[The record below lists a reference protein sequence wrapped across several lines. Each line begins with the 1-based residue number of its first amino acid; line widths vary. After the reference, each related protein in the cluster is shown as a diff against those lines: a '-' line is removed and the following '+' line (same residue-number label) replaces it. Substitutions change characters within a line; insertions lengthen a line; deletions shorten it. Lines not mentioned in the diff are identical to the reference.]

1 MTLSELIWVLDILH
15 STLQRAQT
23 LLVGRDVS
31 RIMRKSSTRICD
43 LLKEPPQGEREG
55 GKEAEYILPRILR
68 RSKKC
73 SKDCM
78 GDRGR
83 ERERER

>member
-1 MTLSELIWVLDILH
+1 
-15 STLQRAQT
+15 
-23 LLVGRDVS
+23 
-31 RIMRKSSTRICD
+31 MRKSSTRICD

-83 ERERER
+83 ERERERDRQTLRKSSRPRFAGITETADQTLFNLIDS